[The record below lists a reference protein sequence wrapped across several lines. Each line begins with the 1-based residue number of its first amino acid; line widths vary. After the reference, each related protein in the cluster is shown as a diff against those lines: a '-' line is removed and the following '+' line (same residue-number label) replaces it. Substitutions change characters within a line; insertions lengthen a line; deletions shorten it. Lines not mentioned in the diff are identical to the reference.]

1 MSVSSD
7 KGDEGRGQEP
17 PLPPPAPPPLLFPPP
32 PPPPPPAEDD
42 MECMLYNIII
52 YFSCLGGREGGIL
65 L

>member
-32 PPPPPPAEDD
+32 PPPPPPPPAEDD
-42 MECMLYNIII
+42 MECM
-52 YFSCLGGREGGIL
+52 FSLVWEGGREGFCSNM
-65 L
+65 